1 MDAIVNV
8 SGSVYSKV
16 DNMMYI
22 LNENKLTVATRDL
35 EIGKSII
42 LFQPSQ
48 DNDDKCYE
56 LIPCYK
62 ADNSIEYVVA
72 ICSRGDNLF
81 AYPVKIE

>member
-1 MDAIVNV
+1 MDAIVDV

-48 DNDDKCYE
+48 DKDDKCYE

-72 ICSRGDNLF
+72 ICLQGGNLF